1 MCLFIG
7 HGSCKVW
14 PEGPLKLLSRKK
26 NKNKNKASGGVVECL
41 LTMNEAVMI
50 KEKVVSVLIPSPWA
64 WWLEERYNASLLTK
78 YLEINMNSF
87 F

>member
-26 NKNKNKASGGVVECL
+26 KAVEGVVECL
-41 LTMNEAVMI
+41 LTMNAVVMI
-50 KEKVVSVLIPSPWA
+50 KEKVVSILIPSPWA
-64 WWLEERYNASLLTK
+64 WWLEECYNASPLTK
-78 YLEINMNSF
+78 DLEIDTNSF

>member
-26 NKNKNKASGGVVECL
+26 KGSGRGVVECL
-41 LTMNEAVMI
+41 LTMNEVVMI
-50 KEKVVSVLIPSPWA
+50 KEKVVSILIASPWA
-64 WWLEERYNASLLTK
+64 WWLEERYNASPLTK
-78 YLEINMNSF
+78 YLEIDTNSF